1 MIEVNLYSIP
11 AGDNSARVGKCL
23 SRNRFDREAM
33 GVSVPEFVKGFLKDN
48 LDKFETGIANPEL
61 NSLIN
66 SDGVLSRKDL
76 ACINYYLIQSGFM
89 FQVINVADDE
99 ENPTGVPTGDVI
111 EWNVIDNNFIQNDY
125 PTATKI
131 TPGADQDIPSIL
143 KQIVEQSGLFD
154 NDKFAGLKNPFTD
167 LFTNIDRIKNIS
179 GSINATLVSRVYE
192 NLDQVGFNIFCA
204 TSED

>member
-11 AGDNSARVGKCL
+11 AGDNTAKVGKCL
-23 SRNRFDREAM
+23 ARNRFDREAM

-48 LDKFETGIANPEL
+48 LDKFETGVANPEL

-66 SDGVLSRKDL
+66 SDGILSRKDL
-76 ACINYYLIQSGFM
+76 ACINYYLVQSGFM

-99 ENPTGVPTGDVI
+99 ENPNGVPNGDVI
-111 EWNVIDNNFIQNDY
+111 EWNIIDNNFIQNDY

-131 TPGADQDIPSIL
+131 IPSVDQDIPTTL
-143 KQIVEQSGLFD
+143 KQIVDESGLFD
-154 NDKFAGLKNPFTD
+154 NDKFAGLKNPFSN
-167 LFTNIDRIKNIS
+167 LFTNIERIKNVS
-179 GSINATLVSRVYE
+179 GSINATLVSKVYE
-192 NLDQVGFNIFCA
+192 ALDQVGFSIFCA

>member
-11 AGDNSARVGKCL
+11 AGDNTARVGKCL
-23 SRNRFDREAM
+23 ARNRFDREAM

-48 LDKFETGIANPEL
+48 LDKFETGVANPEL

-66 SDGVLSRKDL
+66 SDGILSRKDL
-76 ACINYYLIQSGFM
+76 ACINYYLVQTGFM

-99 ENPTGVPTGDVI
+99 ENPNGVPNGDVI

-131 TPGADQDIPSIL
+131 IPSVDQDIPAVL
-143 KQIVEQSGLFD
+143 KQIVDESGLFD
-154 NDKFAGLKNPFTD
+154 NDKFAGLKNPFTN
-167 LFTNIDRIKNIS
+167 LFTNIERIKNVS

-192 NLDQVGFNIFCA
+192 ALDQVGFSIFCA

>member
-11 AGDNSARVGKCL
+11 AGDNTARVGKCL
-23 SRNRFDREAM
+23 ARNRFDREAM

-48 LDKFETGIANPEL
+48 LDKFETGVANPEL

-66 SDGVLSRKDL
+66 SDGILSRKDL
-76 ACINYYLIQSGFM
+76 ACINYYLVQTGFM

-99 ENPTGVPTGDVI
+99 ENPNGVPNGDVI

-131 TPGADQDIPSIL
+131 IPSVDQDIPTVL
-143 KQIVEQSGLFD
+143 KQIVDESGLFD
-154 NDKFAGLKNPFTD
+154 NDKFAGLKNPFTN
-167 LFTNIDRIKNIS
+167 LFTNIERIKNVS

-192 NLDQVGFNIFCA
+192 ALDQVGFSIFCA

>member
-11 AGDNSARVGKCL
+11 AGDNTARVGKCL
-23 SRNRFDREAM
+23 ARNRFDREAM
-33 GVSVPEFVKGFLKDN
+33 GVSVPEFVKGFLREN
-48 LDKFETGIANPEL
+48 LDKFETGVANPEL

-66 SDGVLSRKDL
+66 SDGILSRKDL
-76 ACINYYLIQSGFM
+76 ACINYYLVQSGFM

-99 ENPTGVPTGDVI
+99 ENPNGVPNGDVI

-131 TPGADQDIPSIL
+131 IPSVDQDIPTTL
-143 KQIVEQSGLFD
+143 KQIVNESGLFD
-154 NDKFAGLKNPFTD
+154 NDKFAGLKNPFSN
-167 LFTNIDRIKNIS
+167 LFTNIERIKNVS

-192 NLDQVGFNIFCA
+192 ALDQVGFSIFCA

>member
-11 AGDNSARVGKCL
+11 AGDNTAKVGKCL
-23 SRNRFDREAM
+23 ARNRFDREAM
-33 GVSVPEFVKGFLKDN
+33 GVSVPEFVKGFLREN
-48 LDKFETGIANPEL
+48 LDKFETGVANPEL

-66 SDGVLSRKDL
+66 SDGILSRKDL
-76 ACINYYLIQSGFM
+76 ACINYYLVQSGFM

-99 ENPTGVPTGDVI
+99 ENPNGVPNGDVI
-111 EWNVIDNNFIQNDY
+111 EWNIIDNNFIQNDY

-131 TPGADQDIPSIL
+131 IPSVDQDIPTTL
-143 KQIVEQSGLFD
+143 KQIVDESGLFD
-154 NDKFAGLKNPFTD
+154 NDKFAGLKNPFSN
-167 LFTNIDRIKNIS
+167 LFTNIERIKNVS

-192 NLDQVGFNIFCA
+192 ALDQVGFSIFCA

>member
-11 AGDNSARVGKCL
+11 AGDNTARVGKCL
-23 SRNRFDREAM
+23 ARNRFDREAM

-48 LDKFETGIANPEL
+48 LDKFETGVANPEL

-66 SDGVLSRKDL
+66 SDGILSRKDL
-76 ACINYYLIQSGFM
+76 ACINYYLVQTGFM

-99 ENPTGVPTGDVI
+99 ENPNGVPSGDVI

-131 TPGADQDIPSIL
+131 IPSVDQDIPVVL
-143 KQIVEQSGLFD
+143 KQIVDESGLFD
-154 NDKFAGLKNPFTD
+154 NDKFAGLKNPFTN
-167 LFTNIDRIKNIS
+167 LFTNIERIKNVS

-192 NLDQVGFNIFCA
+192 ALDQVGFSIFCA

>member
-11 AGDNSARVGKCL
+11 AGDNTARVGKCL
-23 SRNRFDREAM
+23 ARNRFDREAM

-48 LDKFETGIANPEL
+48 LDKFETGVANPEL

-66 SDGVLSRKDL
+66 SDGILSRKDL
-76 ACINYYLIQSGFM
+76 ACINYYLVQTGFM

-99 ENPTGVPTGDVI
+99 ENPNGVPNGDVI

-131 TPGADQDIPSIL
+131 IPSVDQDIPTVL
-143 KQIVEQSGLFD
+143 KQIVDESGLFD
-154 NDKFAGLKNPFTD
+154 NDKFAGLKNPFTN
-167 LFTNIDRIKNIS
+167 LFTNIERIKNVN

-192 NLDQVGFNIFCA
+192 ALDQVGFSIFCA

>member
-11 AGDNSARVGKCL
+11 AGDSTARVGKCL
-23 SRNRFDREAM
+23 ARNRFDRESM
-33 GVSVPEFVKGFLKDN
+33 GVSVPEFVKGFLRDN
-48 LDKFETGIANPEL
+48 LDKFETGVANPEL

-76 ACINYYLIQSGFM
+76 ACINYYLVQSGFM
-89 FQVINVADDE
+89 FQVQNVADDE
-99 ENPTGVPTGDVI
+99 ENATGVPTGDVI
-111 EWNVIDNNFIQNDY
+111 EWNIIDNNFIQNDY

-131 TPGADQDIPSIL
+131 IPSVDQDIPAIL
-143 KQIVEQSGLFD
+143 KQVVEQSGLFD

-167 LFTNIDRIKNIS
+167 LFTNIDRIKSVS
-179 GSINATLVSRVYE
+179 GSINATLISRIYE
-192 NLDQVGFNIFCA
+192 NLDQVGFSIFCA

>member
-11 AGDNSARVGKCL
+11 AGDNTARVGKCL
-23 SRNRFDREAM
+23 ARNRFDREAM
-33 GVSVPEFVKGFLKDN
+33 GVSVPEFVKGFLREN
-48 LDKFETGIANPEL
+48 LDKFETGVANPEL

-66 SDGVLSRKDL
+66 SDGILSRKDL
-76 ACINYYLIQSGFM
+76 ACINYYLVQSGFM

-99 ENPTGVPTGDVI
+99 ENPNGVPNGDVI
-111 EWNVIDNNFIQNDY
+111 EWNIIDNNFIQNDY

-131 TPGADQDIPSIL
+131 IPSVDQDIPTTL
-143 KQIVEQSGLFD
+143 KQIVDESGLFD
-154 NDKFAGLKNPFTD
+154 NDKFAGLKNPFSN
-167 LFTNIDRIKNIS
+167 LFTNIERIKNVS

-192 NLDQVGFNIFCA
+192 ALDQVGFSIFCA

>member
-11 AGDNSARVGKCL
+11 AGDNTAKVGKCL
-23 SRNRFDREAM
+23 ARNRFDREAM

-48 LDKFETGIANPEL
+48 LDKFETGVANPEL

-66 SDGVLSRKDL
+66 SDGILSRKDL
-76 ACINYYLIQSGFM
+76 ACINYYLVQSGFM

-99 ENPTGVPTGDVI
+99 ENPNGVPNGDVI
-111 EWNVIDNNFIQNDY
+111 EWNIIDNNFIQNDY

-131 TPGADQDIPSIL
+131 IPSVDQDIPTTL
-143 KQIVEQSGLFD
+143 KQIVDESGLFD
-154 NDKFAGLKNPFTD
+154 NDKFAGLKNPFSN
-167 LFTNIDRIKNIS
+167 LFTNIERIKNVS

-192 NLDQVGFNIFCA
+192 ALDQVGFSIFCA

>member
-11 AGDNSARVGKCL
+11 AGDSTARVGKCL
-23 SRNRFDREAM
+23 ARNRFDREAM
-33 GVSVPEFVKGFLKDN
+33 GVSVPEFVKGFLRDN
-48 LDKFETGIANPEL
+48 LDKFETGVANPEL

-66 SDGVLSRKDL
+66 SDGILSRKDL

-89 FQVINVADDE
+89 FQVQNVADDE
-99 ENPTGVPTGDVI
+99 ENATGVPTGDVI
-111 EWNVIDNNFIQNDY
+111 EWNIIDNNFIQNDY

-131 TPGADQDIPSIL
+131 IPSVDQDIPAIL
-143 KQIVEQSGLFD
+143 KQVVEQSGLFD

-167 LFTNIDRIKNIS
+167 LFTNIDRIKSVS
-179 GSINATLVSRVYE
+179 GSINATLISRIYE
-192 NLDQVGFNIFCA
+192 NLDQVGFSIFCA

>member
-11 AGDNSARVGKCL
+11 AGDNTARVGKCL
-23 SRNRFDREAM
+23 ARNRFDREAM
-33 GVSVPEFVKGFLKDN
+33 GVSVPEFVKGFLREN
-48 LDKFETGIANPEL
+48 LDKFETGVANPEL

-66 SDGVLSRKDL
+66 SDGILSRKDL
-76 ACINYYLIQSGFM
+76 ACINYYLVQSGFM

-99 ENPTGVPTGDVI
+99 ENPNGVPNGDVI
-111 EWNVIDNNFIQNDY
+111 EWNIIDNNFIQNDY

-131 TPGADQDIPSIL
+131 IPSVDQDIPTTL
-143 KQIVEQSGLFD
+143 KQIVNESGLFD
-154 NDKFAGLKNPFTD
+154 NDKFAGLKNPFSN
-167 LFTNIDRIKNIS
+167 LFTNIERIKNVS

-192 NLDQVGFNIFCA
+192 ALDQVGFSIFCA

>member
-131 TPGADQDIPSIL
+131 IPGADQDIPSIL